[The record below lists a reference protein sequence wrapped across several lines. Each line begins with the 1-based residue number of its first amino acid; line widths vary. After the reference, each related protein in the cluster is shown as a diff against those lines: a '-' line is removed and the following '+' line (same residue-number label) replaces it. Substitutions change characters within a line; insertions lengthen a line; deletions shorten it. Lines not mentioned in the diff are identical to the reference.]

1 MDRMDKTASQDAS
14 ERMQA
19 YLQKIATGPKMS
31 KDLTEQEA
39 DDALT
44 SILNGSV
51 SPIRAGIFLIAARMK
66 LETVAENIGY
76 WKALDRTTIR
86 HEVPFEKILQI
97 ADPFDG
103 FNRVPYFGFFTMP
116 VLAMMGLPTY
126 GHSTQSL
133 PPKFGITFEDLLAK
147 HYGVSANDN
156 GEKRQALLEKYQFGY
171 LSTKHTNPSLEN
183 LRDMRVE
190 IVKRPMLA
198 TLEKMLQPV
207 KARSKGN
214 FLATGYFHRGY
225 EISMLAIARLSG
237 FDQTL
242 IGNGAEGTTFYG
254 VHKEARVFI
263 DSGDKDPVEK
273 KLVLQNMFSKETRE
287 QIQETYQGLKSETST
302 LEFLAEWGET
312 ALKNNQG
319 PAAPLIACH
328 AGTLCHLLGMFATAQ
343 EGFDNASKILSD
355 GKCHPPLMAYLEE
368 MR

>member
-1 MDRMDKTASQDAS
+1 MDETDAS
-14 ERMQA
+14 KRMQG

-39 DDALT
+39 EDALT
-44 SILNGSV
+44 LILNGSV
-51 SPIRAGIFLIAARMK
+51 SPVRAGIFLIAARMK

-76 WKALDRTTIR
+76 WKALNRTTIQ

-103 FNRVPYFGFFTMP
+103 FNRVPYFGFFTLP
-116 VLAMMGLPTY
+116 VLARIGLPAY

-133 PPKFGITFEDLLAK
+133 PPKFGITFEDLLVK
-147 HYGVSANDN
+147 HYGVSKNDN
-156 GEKRQALLEKYQFGY
+156 HEKRLALLKKHQFGY
-171 LSTKHTNPSLEN
+171 LSTRHTNPSLEN

-225 EISMLAIARLSG
+225 EVSMLAVARLSG
-237 FDQTL
+237 FDKTI
-242 IGNGAEGTTFYG
+242 IGNGSEGTTFYG
-254 VHKEARVFI
+254 VHKEAKMFI
-263 DSGDKDPVEK
+263 DSGEKNAVEK
-273 KLVLQNMFSKETRE
+273 KLVLQNMYSKVTRDE
-287 QIQETYQGLKSETST
+287 IQNAYQDLKSETTT
-302 LEFLAEWGET
+302 LEFLAKWGET

-328 AGTLCHLLGMFATAQ
+328 AGTLGHLLGMFATPQ
-343 EGFDNASKILSD
+343 EGFDAARNILS
-355 GKCHPPLMAYLEE
+355 GGECHSQLMEYFEE
-368 MR
+368 IR

>member
-1 MDRMDKTASQDAS
+1 MDNANAP

-31 KDLTEQEA
+31 KDLTEEEA
-39 DDALT
+39 EDALT
-44 SILNGSV
+44 LILNGSV

-76 WKALDRTTIR
+76 WKALDRTTVK

-116 VLAMMGLPTY
+116 VLAMMGLPAY
-126 GHSTQSL
+126 GHSTRSL
-133 PPKFGITFEDLLAK
+133 PPKFGITFEDLLVK

-156 GEKRQALLEKYQFGY
+156 GEKRLALLEKYQFGA

-183 LRDMRVE
+183 LREMRVE

-207 KARSKGN
+207 QARSKGN

-225 EISMLAIARLSG
+225 EVSMLAVARLSG
-237 FDQTL
+237 FDKTL

-263 DSGDKDPVEK
+263 DSGENDPVEK
-273 KLVLQNMFSKETRE
+273 KLVLQNMFSKVTCDE
-287 QIQETYQGLKSETST
+287 IQGAYQDLKSEKAT
-302 LEFLAEWGET
+302 LGFLARWGET

-328 AGTLCHLLGMFATAQ
+328 AGTLGHLLGMFATAQ
-343 EGFDNASKILSD
+343 AGYDVARTILSG
-355 GKCHPPLMAYLEE
+355 GKCHPRLMAYLEE